1 MTKNKNIEKIKN
13 TIVQNVGNNFDIVA
27 KHGRK
32 KILFENCTVDSAYP
46 SIFIVKASGAKAGI
60 KGSVSYQKRMY
71 FSAFQHKKGK
81 RCIIFLKNY
90 TKFQY
95 HLEGF

>member
-60 KGSVSYQKRMY
+60 KGSVS
-71 FSAFQHKKGK
+71 FSYSDILTKNVCIFPPFSIKKEKGA
-81 RCIIFLKNY
+81 
-90 TKFQY
+90 
-95 HLEGF
+95 